1 MFLDH
6 LNTPRNPTVLSK
18 AGQLGLCL
26 SRIWGVPAWVPPS
39 HLVCRALSKLQ
50 KVCTFSGEASK
61 ELSPPVSGREELC
74 FGSAHPSSVVF
85 APGER
90 QWNSNN
96 VWAVQA
102 GQGSP
107 SLASAV
113 PLCRELQQQ
122 PGCPAESSPVHAKSW
137 PSWHT
142 CLSPEGTS
150 TAPRTAKVRIFQ
162 HTILFGLGKV
172 KYVHCRQSRDYDEL
186 FPAGLL
192 VIVAGINSFSRLQI
206 FSSQALS
213 LSPALLSLSG
223 VLFTRFS

>member
-1 MFLDH
+1 MVLDH

-102 GQGSP
+102 GEPQPGQCCPSLQGAGAAARLPSRNQPCPCQILAFLAHLPEPWGHQHSSPDSQGS
-107 SLASAV
+107 
-113 PLCRELQQQ
+113 
-122 PGCPAESSPVHAKSW
+122 H
-137 PSWHT
+137 
-142 CLSPEGTS
+142 
-150 TAPRTAKVRIFQ
+150 
-162 HTILFGLGKV
+162 
-172 KYVHCRQSRDYDEL
+172 
-186 FPAGLL
+186 FPAHDPFWPWQSE
-192 VIVAGINSFSRLQI
+192 VCPLQ
-206 FSSQALS
+206 AE
-213 LSPALLSLSG
+213 
-223 VLFTRFS
+223 